1 MMRAYVGFYWK
12 IKIKIKICNFML
24 NVIEF
29 ISKADWSWGKFS
41 VMLKVLFFIGAVF
54 DVAVMK
60 NIVWSTG

>member
-1 MMRAYVGFYWK
+1 
-12 IKIKIKICNFML
+12 ML